1 MRTSAFAPAAIL
13 LGLFT
18 LPAQAADLS
27 ALTNLATQLG
37 GGSTTQTT
45 GNTADAGSCNPKQVQ
60 DLQKQIYAAKVKG
73 DTVKANGLQM
83 AVDHIT
89 ASCSGVASSQQPI
102 NNTAAPQDPKAQAI
116 DAGIKALGG
125 LFK

>member
-45 GNTADAGSCNPKQVQ
+45 GSCNPKQVQ

>member
-1 MRTSAFAPAAIL
+1 MRISAFAPAAIL

-45 GNTADAGSCNPKQVQ
+45 TTADAGSCNPKQVQ

-102 NNTAAPQDPKAQAI
+102 TNTAAPQDPKAQAI